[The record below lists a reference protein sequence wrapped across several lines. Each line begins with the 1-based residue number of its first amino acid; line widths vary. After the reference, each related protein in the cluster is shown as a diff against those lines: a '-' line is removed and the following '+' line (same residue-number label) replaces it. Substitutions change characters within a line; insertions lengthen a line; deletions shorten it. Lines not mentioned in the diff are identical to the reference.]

1 MKPDQGTETR
11 NVHYPLIYP
20 AIYLLSF
27 SKYKTRG
34 PRYAYEKQRK
44 TEREMWVGVSGFF
57 FIFCGEKMEYPGPER
72 DAQFKSKTQSEKNFS
87 LLSHFLRVWLKVLKK
102 R

>member
-1 MKPDQGTETR
+1 MYVIYGQMYVKPDQGTETR

-34 PRYAYEKQRK
+34 PRYAYEKQRQ
-44 TEREMWVGVSGFF
+44 TEGEMWVEVSGFF
-57 FIFCGEKMEYPGPER
+57 FYLLWR
-72 DAQFKSKTQSEKNFS
+72 KN
-87 LLSHFLRVWLKVLKK
+87 KVLMQAWKGMHSLNLRQSLKK
-102 R
+102 ALVC